1 MLEQSRLHLKVPS
14 GYHLP
19 RPQHYSA
26 GVGHH
31 DLSMRLHAR
40 HPRLLGQEVQLQLW
54 HLRRWYYLVLF
65 VSGDLWLDLV
75 DTFWNRFVQ
84 EVTRIS

>member
-1 MLEQSRLHLKVPS
+1 MNQSDLHNLV
-14 GYHLP
+14 GHNRHLP
-19 RPQHYSA
+19 RHQHYSA

-65 VSGDLWLDLV
+65 VSGDLRLDLV
-75 DTFWNRFVQ
+75 DTFWNSFVQ